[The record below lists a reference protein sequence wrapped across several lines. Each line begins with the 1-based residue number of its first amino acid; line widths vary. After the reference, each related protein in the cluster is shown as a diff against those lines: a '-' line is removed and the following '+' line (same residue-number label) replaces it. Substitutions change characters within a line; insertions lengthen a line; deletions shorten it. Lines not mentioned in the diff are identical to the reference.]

1 MYQNSDI
8 KVNLKAAELNNTE
21 TVRYL
26 NPSDINIAPG
36 YKIEV
41 FAQGLDSPISLL
53 FTEAGDMIIAES
65 GLTSGNP
72 RVMQLFEGQ
81 FYVIAENF
89 SVPISGINYLED
101 TIYVSSRGNV
111 STVKLDGSRKN
122 IIKGLPCNGDYYNN
136 RVVFGPENKMYF
148 GVGTATNSGVV
159 GLDNEW
165 VELYPSVCDLPGDY
179 IILEGQNFVTPNMLI
194 DDMSSETVGTGA
206 YSPYGVPNLPYE
218 IRKGILKA
226 SGSILRSNLDGT
238 DLELYAWGFRNPSY
252 MEFDQSF
259 NLFVGNNGYEVR
271 GSRPIANALDELYLV
286 SAQIWHGWPDFS
298 GGEPVNTP
306 RFKPEGRP
314 QPEFL
319 LKSHPNTPPRPYTTF
334 PVNSNIMGFDFNYN
348 TSFGPYG
355 DVYIAEFGSRGNRR
369 TTENIPYAGT
379 GHRVSKIDINT
390 RTVTTFAINKSG
402 FPASTTQGGG
412 FERPADVVFGPDGA
426 MYVLDLGLN
435 VRYNPNVFVANTGVI
450 WKISRI

>member
-1 MYQNSDI
+1 MDQNSDETI
-8 KVNLKAAELNNTE
+8 KLKASELNNAGTE
-21 TVRYL
+21 RYL

-53 FTEAGDMIIAES
+53 FTENGDMIIAES

-72 RVMQLFEGQ
+72 RILQLVNGQ

-89 SVPISGINYLED
+89 KIPITGINYLD
-101 TIYVSSRGNV
+101 DIIYVSNRGYV
-111 STVKLDGSRKN
+111 STVRQDGSWSN

-136 RVVFGPENKMYF
+136 RVVFGPNNKMYF

-165 VELYPSVCDLPGDY
+165 VEVYPLFCDYPGDY

-194 DDMSSETVGTGA
+194 EGTRNETVNTGA
-206 YSPYGVPNLPYE
+206 YAPYGVANLPYE
-218 IRKGILKA
+218 IRKGVLKA

-252 MEFDQSF
+252 MKFDQSY
-259 NLFVGNNGYEVR
+259 NLFVANNGYEVR
-271 GSRPIANALDELYLV
+271 GSRPIANAPDEFYLV
-286 SAQIWHGWPDFS
+286 TAGLWHGWPDYT
-298 GGEPVNTP
+298 GGEPVNIP
-306 RFKPEGRP
+306 RYKPEGRP

-319 LKSHPNTPPRPYTTF
+319 LKNHPNIPPRPYTTF

-355 DVYIAEFGSRGNRR
+355 DAYIAEFGSRGLRSSGDV
-369 TTENIPYAGT
+369 IPYAGA
-379 GHRVSKIDINT
+379 GHRISKIDINT

-402 FPASTTQGGG
+402 FPASTTQEGG
-412 FERPADVVFGPDGA
+412 FERPADVVFGPDSA

-435 VRYNPNVFVANTGVI
+435 MRNNPNVFLPNTGVI
-450 WKISRI
+450 WRISRI